1 MTLSSITKS
10 IIIPVFTGALF
21 WACLIAVIVACCHYF
36 RRTNRRLPPDL
47 TDLEDCVDDHSVFQK
62 TNTKTGEMLSG
73 RSSND
78 CVTNTDISLPTIGGV
93 IELVEDCKMN
103 TIHDTVDAAPESTAG
118 IARKIFRIVH
128 AYPAF
133 FRAPPNVADLK
144 SIPNDNSFSD
154 DTNDWKTRADF
165 NYSTSMKSDL
175 ASIESSDSDDH
186 HSIV

>member
-36 RRTNRRLPPDL
+36 RRTDSRLPPDL
-47 TDLEDCVDDHSVFQK
+47 TDFEDCVDDHSVLQK
-62 TNTKTGEMLSG
+62 TNTKTGEMFSG

-78 CVTNTDISLPTIGGV
+78 CVTNTDISLPTTRV
-93 IELVEDCKMN
+93 IELVEDCTMT
-103 TIHDTVDAAPESTAG
+103 TIHDTDDAAREPTAR
-118 IARKIFRIVH
+118 IARKFFRIVH
-128 AYPAF
+128 AYPAW

-144 SIPNDNSFSD
+144 SIPNDSSFSD
-154 DTNDWKTRADF
+154 DTNDWKTRVDF
-165 NYSTSMKSDL
+165 NYSTSVKSDL
-175 ASIESSDSDDH
+175 ASIESSDSDDR